1 MISILV
7 ISILAIKFSS
17 EIEKWYERSG
27 EGNGGGSTVNY
38 EDHSRFNHSESA

>member
-17 EIEKWYERSG
+17 EIEKGYERPEAAKVCMAG
-27 EGNGGGSTVNY
+27 FNGQQL
-38 EDHSRFNHSESA
+38 